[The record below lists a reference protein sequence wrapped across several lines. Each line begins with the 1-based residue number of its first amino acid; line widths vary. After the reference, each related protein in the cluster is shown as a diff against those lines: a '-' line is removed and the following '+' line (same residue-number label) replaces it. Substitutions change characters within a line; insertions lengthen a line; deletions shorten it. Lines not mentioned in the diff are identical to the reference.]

1 MNAFDAYKMY
11 LALKQHFG
19 QKGYDYVK
27 YRGKVNAT
35 ESSFQVRRDKYQFH
49 KLSKHEDL
57 ERFLVANFIAAD
69 VKWVGDLLDENA
81 EETYKKWLK
90 YQQSITYNF
99 TNEINKLLTNF
110 EDNLIV
116 KDGQHPS
123 LLKQYRRGD
132 VSIETILIIDD
143 IVNFFP
149 YWDKSIEDNVLWPSV
164 KMKMLKYKPF
174 LSFDS
179 GKCKKILEDHFD
191 L

>member
-57 ERFLVANFIAAD
+57 ERFLVANFIATD
-69 VKWVGDLLDENA
+69 VKWVGDLLDESA

>member
-1 MNAFDAYKMY
+1 MNAFDAYKKY

-27 YRGKVNAT
+27 YHGKVNAT

-57 ERFLVANFIAAD
+57 ERFLVSNFIARD
-69 VKWVGDLLDENA
+69 IKWVGDLLDETAND
-81 EETYKKWLK
+81 TYMNWLK

-110 EDNLIV
+110 QDNLIV

-149 YWDKSIEDNVLWPSV
+149 YWDKTIEDNVLWPSV
-164 KMKMLKYKPF
+164 RMKMLKYKPF
-174 LSFDS
+174 LLFDS
-179 GKCKKILEDHFD
+179 GKCKKILEDHFE

>member
-11 LALKQHFG
+11 LALKQHFS

-49 KLSKHEDL
+49 KLSKHDDL
-57 ERFLVANFIAAD
+57 ERFLVANFIATD
-69 VKWVGDLLDENA
+69 VKWVGDLLDESA